1 MANWLASALLA
12 FTIAFYIFVYT
23 MWLKRTT
30 PQNIVIGGAAGA
42 LPPMIGWAA
51 ATGTLSFPPFVLFL
65 IIFVETGLVVTPFLP
80 GDSLLFVT
88 GALAAKGWLNPLG
101 ICILLTIAA
110 IAGDSLNYWIGN
122 SCRLDR
128 LQCRYP
134 RLFKK
139 EYFDTTSRFYERY
152 GGKTIVIAR
161 FVPYIRTF
169 APFMAGVGHMSYPKF
184 LTYNILGGVA
194 WILSFTL
201 AGYLFGGIPV
211 VQEHFNLVVWAIIII
226 SVIAFISILL
236 GVVQFAT
243 SEDTCPVEGEQGSQ

>member
-1 MANWLASALLA
+1 MVTDILGFLIHIDDQMA
-12 FTIAFYIFVYT
+12 
-23 MWLKRTT
+23 
-30 PQNIVIGGAAGA
+30 
-42 LPPMIGWAA
+42 
-51 ATGTLSFPPFVLFL
+51 TLVQDYGVWIYLVLFL

-110 IAGDSLNYWIGN
+110 IAGNSLNYWIGN
-122 SCRLDR
+122 SCGLDR

-134 RLFKK
+134 RLFRK

-152 GGKTIVIAR
+152 GGMTIVIAR

-169 APFMAGVGHMSYPKF
+169 APFMAGVGRMSYPEF
-184 LTYNILGGVA
+184 LTYNILGGIV

-211 VQEHFNLVVWAIIII
+211 VQEHFDLVIWAIIII
-226 SVIAFISILL
+226 SVIAVISLLL
-236 GVVQFAT
+236 GVVRFAT
-243 SEDTCPVEGEQGSQ
+243 SEDQCTIEEKQDPQ